1 MALQPDPTR
10 ASREAFTRCL
20 FAYADKAA
28 KDKTSPA
35 DFETQFAQQCRNE
48 EQAFRTAIRASA
60 SRMPAAE
67 VEEIQKME
75 VEDSRLNAKA
85 RFEDATTPLA

>member
-10 ASREAFTRCL
+10 APRDAFTRCL
-20 FAYADKAA
+20 FAYVDKAA
-28 KDKTSPA
+28 QDRTSRP
-35 DFETQFAQQCRNE
+35 DFDTQFAQQCQNE
-48 EQAFRTAIRASA
+48 EQSFRTAIRASA
-60 SRMPAAE
+60 GRMPAAE

-85 RFEDATTPLA
+85 RFEDATTPRA

>member
-1 MALQPDPTR
+1 MSVQSDPTR

-28 KDKTSPA
+28 NDKTSLA
-35 DFETQFAQQCRNE
+35 DFESRFAQQCQAE
-48 EQAFRTAIRASA
+48 EQAFRSAIRASA
-60 SRMPAAE
+60 ARMRPAE

-85 RFEDATTPLA
+85 RFEDAITPIA